1 MHGSVREAGY
11 SGKLLDLLANLN
23 LAANIQLKGEQYAW
37 FLPFYRA
44 YVTYLSKI
52 PSINEVYV
60 RAQSED
66 EAWYDGQT
74 LLIDMFR
81 LVNHINLIINPLNST
96 FRILGRY
103 YKDSSKVYRQIY
115 KLIKE

>member
-23 LAANIQLKGEQYAW
+23 LAVNIQLKGEQYAW